1 MGGIEGIEGIEGME
15 RMEGIEYMDQKSCHS
30 LPFASN
36 GSQIRIVSHSE
47 PKVQK
52 IKSIDAFNL
61 SIYL

>member
-1 MGGIEGIEGIEGME
+1 
-15 RMEGIEYMDQKSCHS
+15 MEGIEYMDQKSCHS
-30 LPFASN
+30 LHFVAILSETL
-36 GSQIRIVSHSE
+36 QIQIVSHSE